1 MIFHGCFLSL
11 RCSQAMCIPKLI
23 VTARELL
30 QVELWEGKL
39 EDARACREQMH
50 QYLVDA
56 LHLFPTDAGT
66 FIGL

>member
-1 MIFHGCFLSL
+1 
-11 RCSQAMCIPKLI
+11 MCIPKLI